1 MSNSSRK
8 GLGLTTFINY
18 LTFVLAGIDMS
29 ILAQYK
35 TQLALQWTGKATD
48 VASAY
53 YVIGAIGLGGLIS
66 SIFTGPISDFFGHRL
81 SALIGDFGFVIFAFG
96 IIWSP
101 TQAWGYFFAMVC
113 GIANS
118 FMSASV
124 IPVLIDTYPE
134 SGSVVTMMT
143 KFFVSAGQFLLPVI
157 MWAVAKQHMSFHAT
171 FWLLGIVTVIAA
183 VFYFFVKFPNEPT
196 AAERKEWREKQKAQ
210 REKNKAE
217 GKASLPVTAEAIS
230 IMLIG
235 FTSFASFN
243 LWANCYQELATS
255 YGVAQPQWLQQIYA
269 VASLVGVLFNSFI
282 VKKGFH
288 ESYILIIY
296 PLITAF
302 SLLLALIHSA
312 GLLYVVAG
320 LIGFFAASG
329 LMQLAT
335 ALMSYLYPD
344 YKGTTTSLV
353 SGLMVGLA
361 SYGCTSIAG
370 WMMSSLGAQGG
381 PRAIII
387 FNVVITLIG
396 SLLACIVRH
405 GEKKRE
411 AETANK

>member
-1 MSNSSRK
+1 MSDSSRK

-35 TQLALQWTGKATD
+35 SQLAQQWTNNAGD
-48 VASAY
+48 VASVY
-53 YVIGAIGLGGLIS
+53 YVIGAVGLGGLIS

-81 SALIGDFGFVIFAFG
+81 SALIGTFGFALFAFG

-101 TQAWGYFFAMVC
+101 STAWGYFFAMVC

-124 IPVLIDTYPE
+124 IPVLIDSYPK
-134 SGSVVTMMT
+134 SGSIVTMMT
-143 KFFVSAGQFLLPVI
+143 KFFVSVGQFLLPPI
-157 MWAVAKQHMSFHAT
+157 MAWVAAAHMSFHAT
-171 FWLLGIVTVIAA
+171 FWGLGIVTAISAC
-183 VFYFFVKFPNEPT
+183 FYFGVKFPNEPN
-196 AAERKEWREKQKAQ
+196 AEERKKWREQQKAE

-217 GKASLPVTAEAIS
+217 GKASFPVTAEAIS

-243 LWANCYQELATS
+243 LWANCYQELAKS

-269 VASLVGVLFNSFI
+269 ICSLLGVLFNSWI
-282 VKKGFH
+282 IKKGFK
-288 ESYILIIY
+288 ESSILILY
-296 PLITAF
+296 PLITAV
-302 SLLLALIHSA
+302 SLALSLIHNA
-312 GLLYVVAG
+312 GLLYVIAG

-361 SYGCTSIAG
+361 SYGCTSVAG
-370 WMMSSLGAQGG
+370 LMMSHFGAQGG
-381 PRAIII
+381 PRAIVI
-387 FNVVITLIG
+387 FNIVITLIG
-396 SLLACIVRH
+396 SCLGMIVRH
-405 GEKKRE
+405 GENKRR

>member
-1 MSNSSRK
+1 MSDSSRK
-8 GLGLTTFINY
+8 GLGLTTFVNY
-18 LTFVLAGIDMS
+18 LTFALAGIDMS

-35 TQLALQWTGKATD
+35 TELALQWTGKAAD

-53 YVIGAIGLGGLIS
+53 YVIGAIGLGGLIA

-81 SALIGDFGFVIFAFG
+81 SALIGVFGFAIFAFG

-101 TQAWGYFFAMVC
+101 NSTWGYIFAMIC

-124 IPVLIDTYPE
+124 IPVLIDSYPK
-134 SGSVVTMMT
+134 SGSIVTMMT
-143 KFFVSAGQFLLPVI
+143 KFFVSVGQFLLPPI
-157 MWAVAKQHMSFHAT
+157 MALVAASHMSFHAT
-171 FWLLGIVTVIAA
+171 FWGLGIVTAITGC
-183 VFYFFVKFPNEPT
+183 FYFFVKFPSEPN
-196 AAERKEWREKQKAQ
+196 AAERKEWREQQKAQ

-217 GKASLPVTAEAIS
+217 GKASFPISAEAIA

-243 LWANCYQELATS
+243 LWANCYQELAKS

-269 VASLVGVLFNSFI
+269 VCSLLGVLFNSYI
-282 VKKGFH
+282 IKKGFH
-288 ESYILIIY
+288 ESYILILY
-296 PLITAF
+296 PIITAI
-302 SLLLALIHSA
+302 SLALALIHNA
-312 GLLYVVAG
+312 QLLYVIAG

-370 WMMSSLGAQGG
+370 MMMSHFGAQQG
-381 PRAIII
+381 PRAIVI
-387 FNVVITLIG
+387 FNIVITLIG
-396 SLLACIVRH
+396 SLLAVIVRN